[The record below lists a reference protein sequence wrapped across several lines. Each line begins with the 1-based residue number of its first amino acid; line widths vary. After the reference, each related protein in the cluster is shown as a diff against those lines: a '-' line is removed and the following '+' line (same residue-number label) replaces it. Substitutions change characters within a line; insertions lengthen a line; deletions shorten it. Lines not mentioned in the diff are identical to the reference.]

1 MPGLTVTLEIRIKLA
16 DGRNPFVPAVI
27 TSNGRVK
34 PFVGMVNGK
43 EEQHKEGSYY
53 IRWRENG
60 SQPRACVGRDPQL
73 ALIKMQ
79 RKEQVLKSLSL
90 GLKIEDEANLGS
102 HVALPDSD
110 GCKTR
115 ITLVDAVSEYMAEL
129 RAKGRAR
136 KNLVQYNLALN
147 GLKKCGPLNP

>member
-16 DGRNPFVPAVI
+16 DGRHPFVPAVI

-102 HVALPDSD
+102 MSYSLIVMDARLASQSSMRSASTWRNFAQRDAHARRLVHTISRSIDS
-110 GCKTR
+110 
-115 ITLVDAVSEYMAEL
+115 
-129 RAKGRAR
+129 
-136 KNLVQYNLALN
+136 
-147 GLKKCGPLNP
+147 